1 MTDMWHPWEDTWWTS
16 TFPDV
21 DMPLAA
27 LWYVSY
33 AALEQHRMVIILPTS
48 TSHEKLFVPLRRSRS
63 FDPSD
68 TQRSS
73 FLELGPMF
81 FASTAQIVVVLYL
94 TSTLCLANVKGQR
107 GFVRLQK
114 GFGVFLKGW
123 TSHDAPLESW
133 VLTIIKARGWF
144 GSKQCP
150 DSLFQS
156 RPRQC
161 LFWLAFSLWSPL
173 FSHKSAHLTYSLRQW
188 AQWLKMRLNKALE
201 VNVNVA
207 SQY

>member
-1 MTDMWHPWEDTWWTS
+1 
-16 TFPDV
+16 
-21 DMPLAA
+21 
-27 LWYVSY
+27 
-33 AALEQHRMVIILPTS
+33 MVIILPTS

-63 FDPSD
+63 FEPSD

-81 FASTAQIVVVLYL
+81 FASAAQIVVVLYL

-107 GFVRLQK
+107 GFVRPRE

-150 DSLFQS
+150 GLTLPFKAKTMFVLT
-156 RPRQC
+156 C
-161 LFWLAFSLWSPL
+161 LFSLIATILPQICS
-173 FSHKSAHLTYSLRQW
+173 SHFQFKTTSTMT
-188 AQWLKMRLNKALE
+188 KNE
-201 VNVNVA
+201 T
-207 SQY
+207 